1 MIKVQKSGK
10 NLNITETHDNTSQE
24 LISITGDKLKLIL
37 LQNLS
42 LIESNKAWQ
51 MPLSLLLTIILVFCS
66 ADFKDAFNLS
76 KNVWSAIF
84 IISGLVCAIW
94 LIACLYKLKKNIT
107 VDELIDVIKNKN
119 NH

>member
-1 MIKVQKSGK
+1 MIVPKSG
-10 NLNITETHDNTSQE
+10 NNIGITEIHENTSQE

-66 ADFKDAFNLS
+66 ADFKDAFGLQ

-84 IISGLVCAIW
+84 IISSIICAIW
-94 LIACLYKLKKNIT
+94 LIVCLFKLKKSIT
-107 VDELIDVIKNKN
+107 VDGVIDLIKNKN